1 MENMKIMEVKP
12 PGNEQYNKKENS
24 SHKNIIHPHSQ
35 ALRNYAAM

>member
-1 MENMKIMEVKP
+1 MKIMEVKP
-12 PGNEQYNKKENS
+12 PGNEQYNKEENS